1 MNGMTAASIYYYD
14 EHPAHADFFSEV
26 LAGLQRQPRQIPP
39 KFFYDERG
47 SELFDAICRTDEY
60 YLTRT
65 EQQLLQQHAAEI
77 AELIGER
84 CLLIEPGSGNS
95 EKVRL
100 LLDELKPAAYL
111 PMDISRDFLYQAAG
125 QVALEYPWLQ
135 VHATCVDFTAPLS
148 LPWCPA
154 NAQRL
159 IFFPGSSIGNFDP
172 QQAEQ
177 FLANLKSVA
186 GENGSLLIGVDLKK
200 QPDILNAAYNDAQGV
215 TAAFNQNLLYRIQ
228 RELGAEIEPE
238 QFSHHAFY
246 NDRLGRIEMHLVS
259 QQPQAIRIGEQ
270 QFGFATDETIFTE
283 SSYKYSVQE
292 FIELAARAGYVS
304 RQVWT
309 DADNLFS
316 LHYFDVKA

>member
-14 EHPAHADFFSEV
+14 EHPAHADFFSDV
-26 LAGLQRQPRQIPP
+26 LAGLQRKPRQIPP

-65 EQQLLQQHAAEI
+65 EQQLLQQHAADI
-77 AELIGER
+77 ASLIGER

-159 IFFPGSSIGNFDP
+159 VFFPGSSIGNFDP

-177 FLANLKSVA
+177 FLTNLKSVA

-200 QPDILNAAYNDAQGV
+200 EPAILNAAYNDAQGV

-228 RELGAEIEPE
+228 RELDAEIEPE

-246 NDRLGRIEMHLVS
+246 NERIGRIEMHLVS
-259 QQPQAIRIGEQ
+259 QQQQAIYIGDQ

-309 DADNLFS
+309 DEDNLFS

>member
-1 MNGMTAASIYYYD
+1 MNHMSAASIYYYD

-26 LAGLQRQPRQIPP
+26 LQGLQRQPRQIPP

-65 EQQLLQQHAAEI
+65 EQQLLQRHAVDI
-77 AELIGER
+77 AGLIGER

-95 EKVRL
+95 KKVRL

-111 PMDISRDFLYQAAG
+111 PMDISREFLYQAAG
-125 QVALEYPWLQ
+125 QVARDYPWLE
-135 VHATCVDFTAPLS
+135 VHATCVDFTAEFS

-154 NAQRL
+154 DAHRL
-159 IFFPGSSIGNFDP
+159 IFFPGSSIGNFGP
-172 QQAEQ
+172 EQAEH
-177 FLANLKSVA
+177 FLSNLKNMA

-200 QPDILNAAYNDAQGV
+200 DPLILNAAYNDAQGL
-215 TAAFNQNLLYRIQ
+215 TAAFNLNLLYRIQ
-228 RELGAEIEPE
+228 RELGAEIKPQ
-238 QFSHHAFY
+238 QFSHRAFY
-246 NDRLGRIEMHLVS
+246 NDQLGRIEMHLVS
-259 QQPQAIRIGEQ
+259 QQQQAIKIGDQ
-270 QFGFATDETIFTE
+270 RFRFAADETIYTE

-304 RQVWT
+304 RQVWV

>member
-26 LAGLQRQPRQIPP
+26 LAGLQQRPRQIPP

-65 EQQLLQQHAAEI
+65 EQQLLQQHAADI
-77 AELIGER
+77 ADLIGER

-111 PMDISRDFLYQAAG
+111 PMDISRDFLYQSAG
-125 QVALEYPWLQ
+125 QVAREYPWLQ

-148 LPWCPA
+148 LPWCPDDT
-154 NAQRL
+154 QRL
-159 IFFPGSSIGNFDP
+159 VFFPGSSIGNFDP

-177 FLANLKSVA
+177 FLTNLRSVA

-200 QPDILNAAYNDAQGV
+200 EPTILNAAYNDAQGV
-215 TAAFNQNLLYRIQ
+215 TAAFNLNLLYRIQ
-228 RELGAEIEPE
+228 RELAAEIEPD
-238 QFSHHAFY
+238 QFTHHAFY

-259 QQPQAIRIGEQ
+259 QQQQAIRIGDQ
-270 QFGFATDETIFTE
+270 RFGFASDETIFTE

-309 DADNLFS
+309 DADDLFS